1 MVQRRHIAD
10 VEEFPGEP
18 KLLSEETN
26 AIQIFK
32 QREEG
37 ETLLILGEPGSG
49 KTTTLL
55 RIAQDLIEQ
64 AEKDLGQFIPIV
76 FNLSSWAS
84 ERQTLADWLVKD
96 LDSKYSV
103 PKEVGKNWISNQELI
118 LLLDGL
124 DEVKADQREACIQA
138 INEFINSHSLTEI
151 VVCSRMR
158 DYEALSS
165 RLQIQSAVCLQS
177 LTPEQIDLYLDRA
190 GDQLAGVKALLKE
203 DKELQELARSPLT
216 LSIIA
221 LAYQGISAEELP
233 QHSSLE
239 EHRQHLLDA
248 YIERM
253 FRRRGVE
260 KKYPKAQVK
269 YYLSW
274 LAQHLNRS
282 SQSIF
287 LIERM
292 QPSWLLSSEK
302 IYYQIGNVTT
312 FLIAIFLVEI
322 LTTYVP
328 KISGIIASTEFTLQH
343 TILMSIAIDFPVGL
357 FLFGFNQKEIKTFET
372 IKSPFHLFGKLTASK
387 IWITTKKILCKSF
400 LYGLIYGVCFAI
412 ILGFVFWNN
421 PSFIDETSDSIS
433 GLITGIIV
441 GLTTGAIIGIFTGFW
456 GHYVSLSGLF
466 FLLIY
471 GFICLNPSL
480 NVTIL
485 KFMEVEPGFPAFL
498 PGGFLGYFMGIIF
511 GILARFGKPESII
524 FGGLSATGLG
534 LILWVD
540 PEFYKDFFD
549 LSVSS
554 VTEPTLR
561 LLVGLNVGLFVG
573 MLMGLIL
580 HWTEGM
586 QGPEVETKIKPNQGI
601 WRSVNSAIFVG
612 IVIALGTG
620 ILYGLF
626 GITDPAFN
634 WFSLIFGALGMGAFF
649 GLINGGGQACIRHF
663 TLRFI
668 LQRKGNIPWNYAYF
682 LDSACDLIF
691 LQKVGGGYIFVHRLL
706 MEHFAQMNS
715 QKVIRLTT
723 EKN

>member
-1 MVQRRHIAD
+1 MNESSSFNPQQDLSISNGASINDSQIAGIAGRDQNITQIKADVVNLNVYDQINGYKPVVETKSLTRQEYRQRQSLLKNVKKFWVTGVLEKSLHSKALIELKLSSRFEMVQRRHIAD

-124 DEVKADQREACIQA
+124 DEVKTDQREACVQA
-138 INEFINSHSLTEI
+138 INEFIKSHSLTEI

-274 LAQHLNRS
+274 LSQHLNRS

-302 IYYQIGNVTT
+302 ICYQVGNVMT
-312 FLIAIFLVEI
+312 FLIVIFFVEI
-322 LTTYVP
+322 FTTYFP
-328 KISGIIASTEFTLQH
+328 KISGIVTSTEFTLQH
-343 TILMSIAIDFPVGL
+343 TILMSIAIYFPIGL

-387 IWITTKKILCKSF
+387 LWITTKKILYQSF
-400 LYGLIYGVCFAI
+400 LYGLLYGVCFAI
-412 ILGFVFWNN
+412 ILGFIFWNN
-421 PSFIDETSDSIS
+421 PSFIDETSDSITGS
-433 GLITGIIV
+433 ITGIVV
-441 GLTTGAIIGIFTGFW
+441 GLATGAIIGIFTGFW

-466 FLLIY
+466 FLLTY

-480 NVTIL
+480 NTIADS
-485 KFMEVEPGFPAFL
+485 KM
-498 PGGFLGYFMGIIF
+498 
-511 GILARFGKPESII
+511 KCN
-524 FGGLSATGLG
+524 T
-534 LILWVD
+534 LI
-540 PEFYKDFFD
+540 K
-549 LSVSS
+549 
-554 VTEPTLR
+554 T
-561 LLVGLNVGLFVG
+561 
-573 MLMGLIL
+573 
-580 HWTEGM
+580 
-586 QGPEVETKIKPNQGI
+586 
-601 WRSVNSAIFVG
+601 A
-612 IVIALGTG
+612 
-620 ILYGLF
+620 
-626 GITDPAFN
+626 
-634 WFSLIFGALGMGAFF
+634 
-649 GLINGGGQACIRHF
+649 
-663 TLRFI
+663 
-668 LQRKGNIPWNYAYF
+668 
-682 LDSACDLIF
+682 
-691 LQKVGGGYIFVHRLL
+691 
-706 MEHFAQMNS
+706 
-715 QKVIRLTT
+715 
-723 EKN
+723 